1 MNELFDSRNNKKIR
15 EENLPLPLRIRPEKL
30 EDFIGQEHLLGP
42 GKPLRK
48 IIESDRIPSLIFYG
62 PPGCGKTAL
71 AMIIANM
78 TKKNF
83 VSLNAVTATVSD
95 VREVIN
101 RAREVLNKEGKG
113 TILFLDEISHF
124 NKLQQDALLKDVED
138 GTITLIGATIHNPFF
153 YINTPLLSRAL
164 IFEFKPLSDE
174 DIKKIIENAL
184 KNKKGLGKYK
194 IKITEQAIEF
204 ICKKSQ
210 GDARKALNTLEFTVL
225 TSDVEK
231 DGYILIDL
239 NKVKEC
245 VDKYF
250 IYDRSDDTHYDTI
263 SAFIKSMRGSDPDS
277 ALYYLARM
285 IVSGEDPRFIARRML
300 IFASE
305 DIGNADPQAL
315 ILANSCYQAVEV
327 VGMPEAKII
336 LAQTVIYLSTAPKC
350 NSSYLAIEKAIE
362 EVENERL
369 SEVPD
374 HLKGTGYKGA
384 EKLGRGKDYLYP
396 HDFPGH
402 FVIQKYRE
410 NEKKFYFP
418 QDIGYESKIKKFLE
432 DIEKIKNES
441 KTEREDKGKNK
452 ESKGNS

>member
-1 MNELFDSRNNKKIR
+1 MEGLFNSRYKKIK
-15 EENLPLPLRIRPEKL
+15 EENLPLPVRVRPEKL
-30 EDFIGQEHLLGP
+30 NDFFGQEHILGK

-83 VSLNAVTATVSD
+83 VYLNAVTATVSD

-101 RAREVLNKEGKG
+101 KAREILNIDGKG

-124 NKLQQDALLKDVED
+124 NKLQQDALLRDVEE
-138 GTITLIGATIHNPFF
+138 GTITLIGATIYNPFF

-174 DIKKIIENAL
+174 NIKKIIENAL
-184 KNKKGLGKYK
+184 KSKKGFGKYK
-194 IKITEQAIEF
+194 IKITEKAIEF

-210 GDARKALNTLEFTVL
+210 GDARKALNTLEFSVL
-225 TSDVEK
+225 TSEVDK
-231 DGYILIDL
+231 NGYILIDL
-239 NKVKEC
+239 NRIKEC

-250 IYDRSDDTHYDTI
+250 IYDRSDDAHYDTI

-315 ILANSCYQAVEV
+315 ILANSCYQAIEV

-362 EVENERL
+362 EIENEKL
-369 SEVPD
+369 QEILD
-374 HLKGTGYKGA
+374 YLKGTGYKGA

-410 NEKKFYFP
+410 GEKKFYFP

-432 DIEKIKNES
+432 EIEKLKNEQ
-441 KTEREDKGKNK
+441 KNTEREDKEDKRK
-452 ESKGNS
+452 S

>member
-1 MNELFDSRNNKKIR
+1 MEGLFNSRYKKIK
-15 EENLPLPLRIRPEKL
+15 EENLPLPVRVRPEKL
-30 EDFIGQEHLLGP
+30 NDFFGQEHILGK

-48 IIESDRIPSLIFYG
+48 IIESDKIPSLIFYG

-83 VSLNAVTATVSD
+83 VYLNAVTATVSD

-101 RAREVLNKEGKG
+101 KAREILNIDGKG

-124 NKLQQDALLKDVED
+124 NKLQQDALLRDVEE
-138 GTITLIGATIHNPFF
+138 GTITLIGATIYNPFF

-174 DIKKIIENAL
+174 NIKKIIENAL
-184 KNKKGLGKYK
+184 KSKKGFGKYK

-225 TSDVEK
+225 TSEVDK

-239 NKVKEC
+239 NRIKEC

-250 IYDRSDDTHYDTI
+250 IYDRKDDAHYDTI

-315 ILANSCYQAVEV
+315 ILANSCYQAIEV

-362 EVENERL
+362 EIENEKL
-369 SEVPD
+369 QEIPD
-374 HLKGTGYKGA
+374 YLKGTGYKGA

-396 HDFPGH
+396 HDFSGH

-410 NEKKFYFP
+410 GEKKFYFP

-432 DIEKIKNES
+432 EIEKLKNEQ
-441 KTEREDKGKNK
+441 KNTEREDKEDKRK
-452 ESKGNS
+452 S

>member
-48 IIESDRIPSLIFYG
+48 IIESDRIPSLLFYG

-83 VSLNAVTATVSD
+83 VSLNAVTSTVSD

-384 EKLGRGKDYLYP
+384 EKLGRGKGYLYP

-410 NEKKFYFP
+410 NEKKIYFP

-432 DIEKIKNES
+432 EIERLKNEQ
-441 KTEREDKGKNK
+441 KNTEGEDKEDKGKF
-452 ESKGNS
+452 

>member
-1 MNELFDSRNNKKIR
+1 MRELFNSSYKKIK
-15 EENLPLPLRIRPEKL
+15 EENLPLPVRIRPEKL
-30 EDFIGQEHLLGP
+30 DDFFGQEHILGV

-48 IIESDRIPSLIFYG
+48 IIESDKIPSLIFYG

-101 RAREVLNKEGKG
+101 KAREILNMEGKG

-124 NKLQQDALLKDVED
+124 NKLQQDALLKDVEE
-138 GTITLIGATIHNPFF
+138 GTITLICATIHNPFF

-164 IFEFKPLSDE
+164 IFEFKPLSDK

-210 GDARKALNTLEFTVL
+210 GDARKALNTLEFSVL
-225 TSDVEK
+225 TSEVDK

-239 NKVKEC
+239 NKIKEC

-250 IYDRSDDTHYDTI
+250 IYDRKDDTHYDTI

-336 LAQTVIYLSTAPKC
+336 LAQTVIYLSTAPKS

-362 EVENERL
+362 EIENERVE
-369 SEVPD
+369 EVPD

-384 EKLGRGKDYLYP
+384 EKLGRGKNYLYP

-410 NEKKFYFP
+410 KEKKFYFP

-432 DIEKIKNES
+432 DIEKLKNEQ
-441 KTEREDKGKNK
+441 KNIERKDKENKGK
-452 ESKGNS
+452 S

>member
-1 MNELFDSRNNKKIR
+1 MNELFNSRNNKKIR

-30 EDFIGQEHLLGP
+30 EDFVGQEHLLGP

-48 IIESDRIPSLIFYG
+48 IIESDRIPSIIFYG

-83 VSLNAVTATVSD
+83 VSLNAVTSTVSD

-384 EKLGRGKDYLYP
+384 EKLGRGKGYLYP

-410 NEKKFYFP
+410 NEKKIYFP

-432 DIEKIKNES
+432 EIERLKNEQ
-441 KTEREDKGKNK
+441 KNTEGEDKEDKGK
-452 ESKGNS
+452 S

>member
-1 MNELFDSRNNKKIR
+1 MNELFNSRNNKKIR

-30 EDFIGQEHLLGP
+30 EDFVGQEHLLGP

-48 IIESDRIPSLIFYG
+48 IIESDRIPSIIFYG

-83 VSLNAVTATVSD
+83 VSLNAVTSTVSD

-384 EKLGRGKDYLYP
+384 EKLGRGKGYLYP

-402 FVIQKYRE
+402 FAIQKYRE
-410 NEKKFYFP
+410 NEKRFYFP

-432 DIEKIKNES
+432 EIERLKNEQ
-441 KTEREDKGKNK
+441 KNTEREDKEDKGK
-452 ESKGNS
+452 S

>member
-1 MNELFDSRNNKKIR
+1 MEGLFNSRYKKIK
-15 EENLPLPLRIRPEKL
+15 EENLPLPVRVRPEKL
-30 EDFIGQEHLLGP
+30 NDFFGQEHILGK

-48 IIESDRIPSLIFYG
+48 IIESDKIPSLIFYG

-83 VSLNAVTATVSD
+83 IYLNAVTATVSD

-101 RAREVLNKEGKG
+101 KAREILNIDGKG

-124 NKLQQDALLKDVED
+124 NKLQQDALLRDVEE
-138 GTITLIGATIHNPFF
+138 GTITLIGATIYNPFF

-174 DIKKIIENAL
+174 NIKKIIENAL
-184 KNKKGLGKYK
+184 KSKKGFGKYK

-204 ICKKSQ
+204 ICKKSH
-210 GDARKALNTLEFTVL
+210 GDARKALNTLEFSVL
-225 TSDVEK
+225 TSEVDK
-231 DGYILIDL
+231 NGYILIDL
-239 NKVKEC
+239 NRIKEC

-250 IYDRSDDTHYDTI
+250 IYDRKDDAHYDTI

-315 ILANSCYQAVEV
+315 ILANSCYQAIEV

-362 EVENERL
+362 EIENEKL
-369 SEVPD
+369 QGIPD
-374 HLKGTGYKGA
+374 YLKGTGYKGA

-410 NEKKFYFP
+410 GEKKFYFP

-432 DIEKIKNES
+432 EIEKLKNEQ
-441 KTEREDKGKNK
+441 KNTEGKDKEDKGK
-452 ESKGNS
+452 S

>member
-1 MNELFDSRNNKKIR
+1 MGGLFNSNYKKIKG
-15 EENLPLPLRIRPEKL
+15 ENLPLPVRVRPEKL
-30 EDFIGQEHLLGP
+30 DDFFGQEHILGK
-42 GKPLRK
+42 GKPLRR
-48 IIESDRIPSLIFYG
+48 IIESDKIPSLIFYG
-62 PPGCGKTAL
+62 PSGCGKTAL

-83 VSLNAVTATVSD
+83 VCLNAVTATVSD
-95 VREVIN
+95 VREVIDK
-101 RAREVLNKEGKG
+101 AREILNIEGKG

-124 NKLQQDALLKDVED
+124 NKLQQDALLRDVEE

-153 YINTPLLSRAL
+153 YINTPLLSRVL
-164 IFEFKPLSDE
+164 IFEFKPLSE
-174 DIKKIIENAL
+174 KDIKNIIENAL
-184 KNKKGLGKYK
+184 KSKEGLGKYK

-210 GDARKALNTLEFTVL
+210 GDARKALNTLEFSVL
-225 TSDVEK
+225 TSEVDK
-231 DGYILIDL
+231 DGYILIDF
-239 NKVKEC
+239 NKIKEC

-250 IYDRSDDTHYDTI
+250 IYDRRDDVHYDTI

-315 ILANSCYQAVEV
+315 ILASSCYHAIDV

-350 NSSYLAIEKAIE
+350 NSSYIAIEKAIE

-369 SEVPD
+369 QEIPD

-384 EKLGRGKDYLYP
+384 EKLGRGTDYLYP
-396 HDFPGH
+396 HDFSGH
-402 FVIQKYRE
+402 FVVQKYRE
-410 NEKKFYFP
+410 IEKKFYFP

-432 DIEKIKNES
+432 EIEKLKNEQ
-441 KTEREDKGKNK
+441 KDIKRENK
-452 ESKGNS
+452 ENERKS

>member
-1 MNELFDSRNNKKIR
+1 MKGLFNT
-15 EENLPLPLRIRPEKL
+15 EEKNFNNLPLSIRVRPEKL
-30 EDFIGQEHLLGP
+30 KDFVGQKHLIGE

-78 TKKNF
+78 TRKKF
-83 VSLNAVTATVSD
+83 VYLNAVSSTVSD
-95 VREVIN
+95 VREVLKE
-101 RAREVLNKEGKG
+101 ARERLKIEGKG

-124 NKLQQDALLKDVED
+124 NKIQQDALIKDVEE
-138 GTITLIGATIHNPFF
+138 GTITLICATIHNPYF

-164 IFEFKPLSDE
+164 IFEFKPLSE
-174 DIKKIIENAL
+174 EEIKEIIEMAL
-184 KNKKGLGKYK
+184 KNKKGLGNYK
-194 IKITEQAIEF
+194 IKITKEAIEF
-204 ICKKSQ
+204 ISKKSQ
-210 GDARKALNTLEFTVL
+210 GDARKALNIVEFSVL
-225 TSDVEK
+225 TRQPDK
-231 DGYILIDL
+231 DGYILIDI
-239 NKVKEC
+239 NWVKEC
-245 VDKYF
+245 ADKYF
-250 IYDRSDDTHYDTI
+250 IYDRKDDAHYDTI

-285 IVSGEDPRFIARRML
+285 LLSGEDPRFIARRML

-315 ILANSCYQAVEV
+315 ILANACYQAIEV
-327 VGMPEAKII
+327 VGMPESKII

-362 EVENERL
+362 EVEKEKV
-369 SEVPD
+369 EEIPE

-384 EKLGRGKDYLYP
+384 EKLKRGIGYKYP
-396 HDFPGH
+396 HDFPSH
-402 FVIQKYRE
+402 YVVQKYRE
-410 NEKKFYFP
+410 GNKKFYFP

-432 DIEKIKNES
+432 DIEKIKNEI
-441 KTEREDKGKNK
+441 RDKEENK
-452 ESKGNS
+452 ENKGGD

>member
-1 MNELFDSRNNKKIR
+1 MNGLFNSEKKKKL
-15 EENLPLPLRIRPEKL
+15 ENLPLSVRVRPEKL
-30 EDFIGQEHLLGP
+30 EDFVGQEHLLGKE
-42 GKPLRK
+42 KPLRK
-48 IIESDRIPSLIFYG
+48 IIESDKIPSLIFYG

-71 AMIIANM
+71 AMIIANI
-78 TKKNF
+78 TKKKF
-83 VSLNAVTATVSD
+83 IHLNAVTATVSD
-95 VREVIN
+95 VRDVLRE
-101 RAREVLNKEGKG
+101 ARERLKIEEEG
-113 TILFLDEISHF
+113 TILFIDEISHF
-124 NKLQQDALLKDVED
+124 NKLQQDALLNDVEE
-138 GTITLIGATIHNPFF
+138 GIVSLICATIHNPYF
-153 YINTPLLSRAL
+153 YINTPLLSRTL
-164 IFEFKPLSDE
+164 IFEFKPLKE
-174 DIKKIIENAL
+174 EEIKEIIERAL
-184 KNKKGLGKYK
+184 RSKKGLGNYR
-194 IKITEQAIEF
+194 IKITKEAIEF

-210 GDARKALNTLEFTVL
+210 GDARKALNTLEFCVL
-225 TSDVEK
+225 TSEPDK
-231 DGYILIDL
+231 DGYIKIDM
-239 NKVKEC
+239 NKVKES

-250 IYDRSDDTHYDTI
+250 IYDRKDDAHYDTI

-315 ILANSCYQAVEV
+315 ILANSCYHAIEV
-327 VGMPEAKII
+327 VGMPEARII

-369 SEVPD
+369 SEIPD
-374 HLKGTGYKGA
+374 HLKGAGYKGA
-384 EKLGRGKDYLYP
+384 EKLGRGVNYKYP
-396 HDFPGH
+396 HEFPGH
-402 FVIQKYRE
+402 YVVQKYRE
-410 NEKKFYFP
+410 NSKKFYFP